1 MATELVANEATLT
14 SLEPFTD
21 CHENMDHFLSSQ
33 QAASTAVGL
42 FPFLVRC
49 MTCFETSGMV

>member
-1 MATELVANEATLT
+1 METELVANEATST

-21 CHENMDHFLSSQ
+21 CHENLDHFLSSQ
-33 QAASTAVGL
+33 QAASTVGL